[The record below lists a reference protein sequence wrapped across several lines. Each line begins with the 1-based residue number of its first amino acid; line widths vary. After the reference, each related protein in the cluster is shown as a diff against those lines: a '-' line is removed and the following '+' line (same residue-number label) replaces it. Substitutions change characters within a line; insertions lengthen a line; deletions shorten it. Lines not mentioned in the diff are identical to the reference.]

1 MLFERGCCTLPLVVV
16 TLLHLI
22 RYLPMEIDMARM
34 YTFQD
39 ARRERYDSE
48 RIRQPKPTRKFYVV
62 DCRGA
67 TAINPVSESKA
78 HAYALEMDRDC
89 PSYAPHK
96 VVQVFA

>member
-1 MLFERGCCTLPLVVV
+1 MKTIYTL
-16 TLLHLI
+16 
-22 RYLPMEIDMARM
+22 
-34 YTFQD
+34 QD

-67 TAINPVSESKA
+67 TATNPVSERRA
-78 HAYALEMDRDC
+78 HATMLELNQLC

-96 VVQVFA
+96 VVQMFE

>member
-1 MLFERGCCTLPLVVV
+1 MKT
-16 TLLHLI
+16 I
-22 RYLPMEIDMARM
+22 

-39 ARRERYDSE
+39 ARRERYASE

-62 DCRGA
+62 GA
-67 TAINPVSESKA
+67 NGWPATNPVSERRA
-78 HAYALEMDRDC
+78 HAIMLEMDRDC